1 VYSEIASNKR
11 RSVIFVVVF
20 FVLWLAIGAACGL
33 LFKAIY
39 HPAVNPEYPSA
50 PATNYGWTPVIV
62 GIAIGGALAL
72 GGIVYSLNAGA
83 GLVLRVSGAVPADPA
98 QYQQLHNLVE
108 ALAIGEGIPKPAVYV
123 IDDPSPNAFATG
135 VSPEKAAITFTT
147 GLLAIM
153 NREELEGIT
162 SHEMSHIKN
171 HDIRLLL
178 VVGTMIG
185 MAALLAS
192 ILWRSAFFSG
202 GGRGRGNQLVLVL
215 FAAGALL
222 AVVGFIFGPLIRL
235 GLSRRRESLAD
246 VSGVELTRNP
256 AGLLSAL
263 KKLQQ
268 NDKPFKNM
276 NHSVAAMGRPK
287 RAVAGVPTQVAEYE
301 PIELP
306 GSQPLARARSLA
318 RSLAFCSGAPAVGH
332 PAGAVTP
339 SGGSLG
345 LVVLLELGKRLAD
358 GRRAA
363 RDCGCDLGDGQ
374 SGSGREDVQH
384 GLIGRLLGRGHR
396 FASLWRLAR
405 WARGR

>member
-1 VYSEIASNKR
+1 MYSEIASNKR
-11 RSVIFVVVF
+11 RSVIVIAAF
-20 FVLWLAIGAACGL
+20 FVIWLAIGAALGF
-33 LFKAIY
+33 LFKAVA
-39 HPAVNPEYPSA
+39 HPAVNPGIENGAQTS
-50 PATNYGWTPVIV
+50 YGWSPVIF
-62 GIAIGGALAL
+62 GIAICAALAF

-153 NREELEGIT
+153 NREELEGVAG
-162 SHEMSHIKN
+162 HEMSHIKN

-192 ILWRSAFFSG
+192 ILWRSVFFARG
-202 GGRGRGNQLVLVL
+202 GGRNGGQIMLVL
-215 FAAGALL
+215 FAAGTLL
-222 AVVGFIFGPLIRL
+222 AVVGFIFGPLMRL
-235 GLSRRRESLAD
+235 ALSRRRESLAD
-246 VSGVELTRNP
+246 VSGVALTRNP

-276 NHSVAAMGRPK
+276 NHATAAMCIDDPLQHHEKWYHRLYDTHP
-287 RAVAGVPTQVAEYE
+287 
-301 PIELP
+301 PIEERI
-306 GSQPLARARSLA
+306 AE
-318 RSLAFCSGAPAVGH
+318 
-332 PAGAVTP
+332 
-339 SGGSLG
+339 
-345 LVVLLELGKRLAD
+345 LEKIAT
-358 GRRAA
+358 
-363 RDCGCDLGDGQ
+363 GQ
-374 SGSGREDVQH
+374 SV
-384 GLIGRLLGRGHR
+384 
-396 FASLWRLAR
+396 
-405 WARGR
+405 

>member
-11 RSVIFVVVF
+11 RSVIVIAAF
-20 FVLWLAIGAACGL
+20 FVIWLAIGAALGF
-33 LFKAIY
+33 LFKAVA
-39 HPAVNPEYPSA
+39 HPAVNPGIENGAQTS
-50 PATNYGWTPVIV
+50 YGWSPVIF
-62 GIAIGGALAL
+62 GIAICAALAF

-153 NREELEGIT
+153 NREELEGVAG
-162 SHEMSHIKN
+162 HEMSHIKN

-192 ILWRSAFFSG
+192 ILWRSVFFARG
-202 GGRGRGNQLVLVL
+202 GGRNGGQIMLVL
-215 FAAGALL
+215 FAAGTLL
-222 AVVGFIFGPLIRL
+222 AVVGFIFGPLMRL
-235 GLSRRRESLAD
+235 ALSRRRESLAD
-246 VSGVELTRNP
+246 VSGVALTRNP

-276 NHSVAAMGRPK
+276 NHATAAMCIDDPLQHHEKWYHRLYDTHP
-287 RAVAGVPTQVAEYE
+287 
-301 PIELP
+301 PIEERI
-306 GSQPLARARSLA
+306 AE
-318 RSLAFCSGAPAVGH
+318 
-332 PAGAVTP
+332 
-339 SGGSLG
+339 
-345 LVVLLELGKRLAD
+345 LEQIAT
-358 GRRAA
+358 
-363 RDCGCDLGDGQ
+363 GQ
-374 SGSGREDVQH
+374 SV
-384 GLIGRLLGRGHR
+384 
-396 FASLWRLAR
+396 
-405 WARGR
+405 